1 MLSAEEEIPICAKF
15 AESSWSEDFMA
26 SLGPK
31 DKEVGLD
38 NSDEDEDDM
47 YVEDTEPPPPRMK
60 NLTEVI
66 DCRRYPFIS

>member
-1 MLSAEEEIPICAKF
+1 
-15 AESSWSEDFMA
+15 MA

-38 NSDEDEDDM
+38 NSDEDENDM

-60 NLTEVI
+60 I
-66 DCRRYPFIS
+66 DRSH

>member
-1 MLSAEEEIPICAKF
+1 
-15 AESSWSEDFMA
+15 MA

-47 YVEDTEPPPPRMK
+47 YVEDTEPSK
-60 NLTEVI
+60 NEKF
-66 DCRRYPFIS
+66 DRSH